1 MLCKKFREIFQLVCY
16 SHCFPRPLW
25 YGSSSELLELHSFT
39 AKVLAIV
46 SYVQRLC
53 LLLTLFVLLVGE
65 GKRGVGLVGSCFR
78 SYSMFIVSRVGFNSS
93 SGVQATKHS
102 DPEAI
107 ANKWLVT
114 LRQARTSRQTD
125 RQADGRTGRQAER
138 QTASRAD
145 SAAAVRARALSCKLC
160 INLISFGAPKSMQ
173 YECEVKTQ
181 TVCTHPTCVCL
192 PACACVFEC
201 AIQWRFAFTIW
212 VICYS
217 NTLRIDYTL
226 GMLPPIE

>member
-1 MLCKKFREIFQLVCY
+1 MLLPTVVLSFSLIYLELHLARMLCKKFREIFQLVCY
-16 SHCFPRPLW
+16 SHCFPPPLW

-125 RQADGRTGRQAER
+125 RQADGRTGRQRGR
-138 QTASRAD
+138 QLVEQTLPLPYVPQR
-145 SAAAVRARALSCKLC
+145 SAASC
-160 INLISFGAPKSMQ
+160 A
-173 YECEVKTQ
+173 
-181 TVCTHPTCVCL
+181 
-192 PACACVFEC
+192 
-201 AIQWRFAFTIW
+201 
-212 VICYS
+212 
-217 NTLRIDYTL
+217 
-226 GMLPPIE
+226 